1 MGYAR
6 FMLKQPVSRRVFIV
20 KAASFVLTLGGLPLL
35 QPVTY
40 AAKHY
45 PYSHGIWLAGDHH
58 IHTKFS
64 VDGQY
69 DIVTQV
75 ANAERH
81 GLGWCVITDHG
92 GPVHDRVALNLA
104 YPELQ
109 MARRR
114 HPRMVVYQGL
124 EWNVPAAEHGS
135 VILPPAR
142 DEAKQIAEFEAL
154 FDEKNISRPQ
164 TPANTEADAIAAI
177 KYLERVAP
185 KSIFMAHHP
194 SRRGLD
200 SPHEFRAWADAGP
213 NVVCGFEGAPGH
225 QAATLSGKFRGLY
238 NTKPDPNSW
247 PGFPRE
253 IYATYGGYDYFVAQI
268 GGLWDS
274 LLGEGRPWYITA
286 NSDSHRHYRDRTIV
300 DSSSYTTHGYTRATG
315 QQRNEYINNDFY
327 PGEYSK
333 TWVYTPSRSPLAIL
347 DAIRTG
353 NMFTVHGDLI
363 DRLEL
368 SIHTDNAIAPMG
380 GTLIVEKGSSLTF
393 QIRLRTLS
401 RPNFSGEVPK
411 LHHIDIIM
419 GEILG
424 RADNRDSFTNPST
437 RLLEQIPVQ
446 DLRRDGGMLT
456 FSYKLKS
463 VKSSLYLRI
472 RGTNRDVRAPQLDP
486 IGVNPW
492 KDLWFY
498 SNPVMVRVK
507 P

>member
-1 MGYAR
+1 
-6 FMLKQPVSRRVFIV
+6 MLKQPVSRRVFIT
-20 KAASFVLTLGGLPLL
+20 KAASLILTLGGMPLL
-35 QPVTY
+35 QPVTC
-40 AAKHY
+40 AAKRY
-45 PYSHGIWLAGDHH
+45 PYSRGIWLAGDHH

-64 VDGQY
+64 ADGQY

-75 ANAERH
+75 ANAERY
-81 GLGWCVITDHG
+81 GLSWCVITDHG
-92 GPVHDRVALNLA
+92 GPVHDRIAMNLA

-135 VILPPAR
+135 VILPPAA
-142 DEAKQIAEFEAL
+142 DEARQIAEFEAL
-154 FDEKNISRPQ
+154 FDEKNTSKPQ
-164 TPANTEADAIAAI
+164 TPANTEADAVEAI

-200 SPHEFRAWADAGP
+200 SPHEFRAWSDAGP
-213 NVVCGFEGAPGH
+213 NVARGFEAAPGH

-238 NTKPDPNSW
+238 GTIKPDSKAW
-247 PGFPRE
+247 PGFPKE
-253 IYATYGGYDYFVAQI
+253 TYATYGGYDYLVAQI

-286 NSDSHRHYRDRTIV
+286 NSDSHRHYRDRTIA
-300 DSSSYTTHGYTRATG
+300 DSSTYATQGYITTTDK
-315 QQRNEYINNDFY
+315 QREEYFNTDFY

-333 TWVYTPSRSPLAIL
+333 TWVYTPSREPVAIL
-347 DAIRTG
+347 DSMRAG

-368 SIHTDNAIAPMG
+368 SIHTDSAAAPMG
-380 GTLIVEKGSSLTF
+380 STLVVDRGSTLTL
-393 QIRLRTLS
+393 QIRLRVPV
-401 RPNFSGEVPK
+401 RPNFGGEVPN

-424 RADNRDSFTNPST
+424 RAEDRDSFTNPTT
-437 RLLEQIPVQ
+437 RLLEQIPVK
-446 DLRRDGGMLT
+446 DLRREGEMLA
-456 FSYKLKS
+456 FSYKLKNI
-463 VKSSLYLRI
+463 KSSLYLRI
-472 RGTNRDVRAPQLDP
+472 RGTDRDVRMPQPDP
-486 IGVNPW
+486 IGINPW